1 MNYGFAGRVMGALR
15 AAKIRGLQLGIVVDN
30 KDRNGNPGYRVKLK
44 FPWLSDR
51 ETTFW
56 ARIAVPMAGPER
68 GTYVLPEID
77 DQVLVVF
84 EHGGIDRPIVVG
96 ALWSR
101 QQEPVENNASGKNN
115 TKLVKSRCGH
125 RIIFDDQDGAEK
137 ITIVDRTQRNK
148 IVLDSANKLVRVESD
163 GELEVVA
170 KANVVMHANALKVG
184 TERAVTGTARS
195 LLVHAQNAFGLVA
208 KTAITVGGGTTTD
221 NVSNAAA
228 TKVSGSG
235 AGELGA
241 PGAEAPK
248 AQVAEVDRG
257 AAGGGGGGGTGTTSG
272 GRADGGGAG
281 SGETAAA
288 GGDPAAASPNRPVLP
303 EEYQLECTLVTAG
316 GEARPGVGYE
326 IALPDGGQK
335 TGTSGGDGVIRISGL
350 LVTGRAKLVL
360 PDVDAH
366 MPDGWSSSQGIA
378 YARGGVS
385 IPVGVSQVSLP
396 PAVYRGRMTGLLFE
410 TDKAFLLPSAIPGIR
425 ELKRLYDEH
434 PGAEVM
440 VSGHADRE
448 GPADYNLALSVE
460 RAEAIEAFLQDQ
472 VDAWVPWYGTAKPA
486 SKRWGVREDQHM
498 LTALGHY
505 TGPVHGRSD
514 RATRDAVVRF
524 RTDRGL
530 GDGGIDDATRRA
542 LVEQYMA
549 TDGTTLPA
557 GTKIGHHGCGEY
569 HPEVQTR
576 DGVAEPENRRV
587 EVFLFEGPVDPA
599 PPGSCP
605 SGGCTQY
612 PEWRKRTIETIDVNI
627 AHELTFTLIDEL
639 GLPLKKAKV
648 KIKYPDGHTRDATTD
663 DAGTF
668 LARVK
673 PEDSLELEIDDAHE
687 AAAGDASRT
696 PSGTHF
702 HVGGTP

>member
-1 MNYGFAGRVMGALR
+1 
-15 AAKIRGLQLGIVVDN
+15 
-30 KDRNGNPGYRVKLK
+30 
-44 FPWLSDR
+44 
-51 ETTFW
+51 
-56 ARIAVPMAGPER
+56 
-68 GTYVLPEID
+68 
-77 DQVLVVF
+77 
-84 EHGGIDRPIVVG
+84 
-96 ALWSR
+96 
-101 QQEPVENNASGKNN
+101 
-115 TKLVKSRCGH
+115 
-125 RIIFDDQDGAEK
+125 
-137 ITIVDRTQRNK
+137 
-148 IVLDSANKLVRVESD
+148 
-163 GELEVVA
+163 
-170 KANVVMHANALKVG
+170 
-184 TERAVTGTARS
+184 
-195 LLVHAQNAFGLVA
+195 
-208 KTAITVGGGTTTD
+208 
-221 NVSNAAA
+221 
-228 TKVSGSG
+228 
-235 AGELGA
+235 
-241 PGAEAPK
+241 
-248 AQVAEVDRG
+248 
-257 AAGGGGGGGTGTTSG
+257 
-272 GRADGGGAG
+272 
-281 SGETAAA
+281 
-288 GGDPAAASPNRPVLP
+288 
-303 EEYQLECTLVTAG
+303 
-316 GEARPGVGYE
+316 
-326 IALPDGGQK
+326 
-335 TGTSGGDGVIRISGL
+335 
-350 LVTGRAKLVL
+350 
-360 PDVDAH
+360 

-472 VDAWVPWYGTAKPA
+472 VDAWLPWYGTAKPA

-514 RATRDAVVRF
+514 RATRDAVGRF

-648 KIKYPDGHTRDATTD
+648 KIKYPDGHTREATTD